1 MNEINKELTVDDL
14 FIDNRNIYTHIIYQY
29 EDPGLHHHSFIE
41 FFYVL
46 DGQCIHFIN
55 DENIKISAGDAYL
68 LTPND
73 THRFFKID
81 ANFLHRDIIFK
92 EEYFKSFC
100 NLYAPDFYEKLTNDS
115 LIKHFK
121 LTNQQIDH
129 LEMLMQ
135 QINQNE
141 NVDLIAANTCS
152 FIINALIDA
161 NLKETEV
168 PYAIGKDFYLT
179 SITSLSK
186 LSASGYNMKNKK
198 GKVIYSSE
206 KSIELLNN
214 YLVIT
219 TDKETS
225 KKIIVDKK
233 GKVLYSN
240 ISDYESYFNGKIIEI
255 EIDNT
260 YALLNE
266 LGEKFLSD
274 YSISKIVKD
283 EDEKYL
289 YAVVKN
295 EKDKVYNYFDLL
307 KAKIVGDSFSSYSA
321 GDEVGTLVIT
331 KKENEKSVKYL
342 LTKDGKQSKLET
354 EETITSSD
362 GFYKDFKD
370 KADTDTYSIFSGS
383 LYSKDQE
390 NIIVNNKVEKSMGV
404 YNVNTKEY
412 KELYKYAQDKSY
424 FYSSV
429 YNVKN
434 SDENG
439 LVLRFI
445 CTTSCDQNESLV
457 YDVKNN
463 KELYRYEGE
472 NHITSYAEYENG
484 YKVIGLS
491 NSTDKYTVLDKDNK
505 NLYSSK
511 KVVLILD
518 SELVLG
524 DKPSYSAILYSSKD
538 NKVINENTVSII
550 DDYKNMLYKYS
561 DETNTY
567 ILDKDGKEIIKVNKN
582 DYLKNID
589 NYYIYIAN
597 NKINIYDID
606 KNKTNSYTMK
616 DSEKM
621 NDASG
626 SMISPYKQTLV
637 INNSTE
643 KYVKVIN
650 FNGKVLKKI
659 DNVELS
665 KFKTNDEAEKA
676 FLIVKKTKNNKDLY
690 GLYVYQ

>member
-1 MNEINKELTVDDL
+1 MNEENNVNSNEENNSLETNNTESPETVNVETKTVTPVEEVKSEATENKQENKDL
-14 FIDNRNIYTHIIYQY
+14 FLGLIDKTK
-29 EDPGLHHHSFIE
+29 L
-41 FFYVL
+41 
-46 DGQCIHFIN
+46 
-55 DENIKISAGDAYL
+55 IKILCAIAVVLLIALIIKIFVFKPGTSKNGVSKLLDTKYDSISCIDYDCNGFMAIDGD
-68 LTPND
+68 
-73 THRFFKID
+73 
-81 ANFLHRDIIFK
+81 
-92 EEYFKSFC
+92 
-100 NLYAPDFYEKLTNDS
+100 KLTKYKVV
-115 LIKHFK
+115 LF
-121 LTNQQIDH
+121 
-129 LEMLMQ
+129 
-135 QINQNE
+135 
-141 NVDLIAANTCS
+141 NVDGEKVADYKEVYN
-152 FIINALIDA
+152 A

-240 ISDYESYFNGKIIEI
+240 ISDYDSYFNGKIIEI

-266 LGEKFLSD
+266 LGEKLLSD

-342 LTKDGKQSKLET
+342 LTKDGKQTKVEE
-354 EETITSSD
+354 EETNTNTGSSNLFD
-362 GFYKDFKD
+362 VFKNYID
-370 KADTDTYSIFSGS
+370 STYAIYTRS

-390 NIIVNNKVEKSMGV
+390 NILVENKTEKSAGI
-404 YNVNTKEY
+404 YNIKTKEY
-412 KELYKYAQDKSY
+412 KELFKFNPERLYYSLNNYYVAQKDPK
-424 FYSSV
+424 
-429 YNVKN
+429 
-434 SDENG
+434 D
-439 LVLRFI
+439 
-445 CTTSCDQNESLV
+445 ESLLRIVCTSSCVQNTSVV
-457 YDVKNN
+457 YDFKNN

-472 NHITSYAEYENG
+472 DYLTSYIEYENG
-484 YKVIGLS
+484 FKVIGLS
-491 NSTDKYTVLDKDNK
+491 TSSRNYAVLDKDNNK
-505 NLYSSK
+505 VYSTENGN
-511 KVVLILD
+511 IYIID
-518 SELVLG
+518 SEIVYG
-524 DKPSYSAILYSSKD
+524 SYPNYSAIIYSSKD
-538 NKVINENTVSII
+538 KKAITENKVNLV
-550 DDYKNMLYKYS
+550 DDYKNKIYTYS
-561 DETNTY
+561 DDNY
-567 ILDKDGKEIIKVNKN
+567 NYVLNASGKEIIKVGKK
-582 DYLKNID
+582 DYFKNIK
-589 NYYIYIAN
+589 NYYVYLVD
-597 NKINIYDID
+597 NKLNIYNID
-606 KNKTNSYTMK
+606 KDKTNTYTLK
-616 DSEKM
+616 DNEKM

-659 DNVELS
+659 NNVELS

>member
-1 MNEINKELTVDDL
+1 MNEENNVNSNEENNSLETSNTESPETVNVETKTVTPVEEVKPEATENKQENKDL
-14 FIDNRNIYTHIIYQY
+14 FLGPIDKTK
-29 EDPGLHHHSFIE
+29 L
-41 FFYVL
+41 
-46 DGQCIHFIN
+46 
-55 DENIKISAGDAYL
+55 IKILCAIAVVLLIALIIKIFVFKPGTSKNGVSKLLDTKYDSISCIDYDCNGFMAIEGD
-68 LTPND
+68 
-73 THRFFKID
+73 
-81 ANFLHRDIIFK
+81 
-92 EEYFKSFC
+92 
-100 NLYAPDFYEKLTNDS
+100 KLTKYKVV
-115 LIKHFK
+115 LF
-121 LTNQQIDH
+121 
-129 LEMLMQ
+129 
-135 QINQNE
+135 
-141 NVDLIAANTCS
+141 NVDGEKVADYKEVYN
-152 FIINALIDA
+152 A

-342 LTKDGKQSKLET
+342 LTKDGKQTKLET
-354 EETITSSD
+354 EETTTSSD

-370 KADTDTYSIFSGS
+370 KVDTDTYSIFSGS

-597 NKINIYDID
+597 SKINIYDID
-606 KNKTNSYTMK
+606 KNKTNSYAMK

>member
-1 MNEINKELTVDDL
+1 MNEENNVNSNEENNSLETSNTESPETVNVETKTVTTVEEVKSEATENKQENKDL
-14 FIDNRNIYTHIIYQY
+14 FLGLIDKTK
-29 EDPGLHHHSFIE
+29 L
-41 FFYVL
+41 
-46 DGQCIHFIN
+46 
-55 DENIKISAGDAYL
+55 IKILCAIAVVLLIALIIKIFVFKPGTSKNGVSKLLDTKYDSISCIDYDCNGFMAIEGD
-68 LTPND
+68 
-73 THRFFKID
+73 
-81 ANFLHRDIIFK
+81 
-92 EEYFKSFC
+92 
-100 NLYAPDFYEKLTNDS
+100 KLTKYKVV
-115 LIKHFK
+115 LF
-121 LTNQQIDH
+121 
-129 LEMLMQ
+129 
-135 QINQNE
+135 
-141 NVDLIAANTCS
+141 NVDGEKVADYKEVYN
-152 FIINALIDA
+152 A

-307 KAKIVGDSFSSYSA
+307 KAKVVGDSFSSYSA

-342 LTKDGKQSKLET
+342 LTKDGKQTKLET
-354 EETITSSD
+354 EETTTSSD

-370 KADTDTYSIFSGS
+370 KVDTDTYSIFSGS

-616 DSEKM
+616 DNEKM

>member
-1 MNEINKELTVDDL
+1 MNEENNVNSNEENNSLETNNTESTETVNVETKTITPVEEVKPEATENKQENKDL
-14 FIDNRNIYTHIIYQY
+14 FLGLIDKTK
-29 EDPGLHHHSFIE
+29 L
-41 FFYVL
+41 
-46 DGQCIHFIN
+46 
-55 DENIKISAGDAYL
+55 IKILCAIAVVLLIALIIKIFVFKPGTSKNGVSKLLDTKYDSISCIDYDCNGFMAIDGD
-68 LTPND
+68 
-73 THRFFKID
+73 
-81 ANFLHRDIIFK
+81 
-92 EEYFKSFC
+92 
-100 NLYAPDFYEKLTNDS
+100 KLTKYKVV
-115 LIKHFK
+115 LF
-121 LTNQQIDH
+121 
-129 LEMLMQ
+129 
-135 QINQNE
+135 
-141 NVDLIAANTCS
+141 NVDGEKVADYKEVYN
-152 FIINALIDA
+152 A

-240 ISDYESYFNGKIIEI
+240 ISDYDSYFNGKIIEI

-260 YALLNE
+260 YTLLNE

-342 LTKDGKQSKLET
+342 LTKDGKQTKVEE
-354 EETITSSD
+354 EETNTNTGSSNLFD
-362 GFYKDFKD
+362 VFKNYID
-370 KADTDTYSIFSGS
+370 STYAIYTRS

-390 NIIVNNKVEKSMGV
+390 NILVENKTEKSAGI
-404 YNVNTKEY
+404 YNIKTKEY
-412 KELYKYAQDKSY
+412 KELFKFNPERLYYSLNNYYVAQKDPKDESILRIVCT
-424 FYSSV
+424 SSCV
-429 YNVKN
+429 QN
-434 SDENG
+434 
-439 LVLRFI
+439 
-445 CTTSCDQNESLV
+445 TSVV
-457 YDVKNN
+457 YDFKNN

-472 NHITSYAEYENG
+472 DYLTSYTEYENG
-484 YKVIGLS
+484 FKVIGLS
-491 NSTDKYTVLDKDNK
+491 TSSRNYAVLDKDNNK
-505 NLYSSK
+505 VYSTENGN
-511 KVVLILD
+511 IYIID
-518 SELVLG
+518 SEIVYG
-524 DKPSYSAILYSSKD
+524 SYPNYSAIIYSSKD
-538 NKVINENTVSII
+538 KKELSENKVNLV
-550 DDYKNMLYKYS
+550 DDYKNKIYTYS
-561 DETNTY
+561 DDNY
-567 ILDKDGKEIIKVNKN
+567 NYVLNASGKEIIKVGKK
-582 DYLKNID
+582 DYFKNIK
-589 NYYIYIAN
+589 NYYVYLVD
-597 NKINIYDID
+597 NKLNIYNID
-606 KNKTNSYTMK
+606 KDKTNTYTLK
-616 DSEKM
+616 DNEKM

-626 SMISPYKQTLV
+626 SMISPYKQNLV

>member
-1 MNEINKELTVDDL
+1 MNEENNVNSNEENNSLETNNTESPEAVNVETKTVTPVEEVKSEATENKQENKDL
-14 FIDNRNIYTHIIYQY
+14 FLGLIDKTK
-29 EDPGLHHHSFIE
+29 L
-41 FFYVL
+41 
-46 DGQCIHFIN
+46 
-55 DENIKISAGDAYL
+55 IKILCAIAVVL
-68 LTPND
+68 LIALIIKIFVFKPGTSKNGVSKLLD
-73 THRFFKID
+73 TKYDSISCID
-81 ANFLHRDIIFK
+81 YD
-92 EEYFKSFC
+92 C
-100 NLYAPDFYEKLTNDS
+100 NGFMAIDGYKLTKYKVV
-115 LIKHFK
+115 LF
-121 LTNQQIDH
+121 
-129 LEMLMQ
+129 
-135 QINQNE
+135 
-141 NVDLIAANTCS
+141 NVDGEKVADYKEVYNANS
-152 FIINALIDA
+152 
-161 NLKETEV
+161 KETEV

-240 ISDYESYFNGKIIEI
+240 ISDYDSYFNGKIIEI

-342 LTKDGKQSKLET
+342 LTKDGKQTKVET
-354 EETITSSD
+354 EETTTSSD

-370 KADTDTYSIFSGS
+370 KVDTDTYSIFSGS

-511 KVVLILD
+511 KVLLILD
-518 SELVLG
+518 SELILG

-538 NKVINENTVSII
+538 NKVINENTISII

-659 DNVELS
+659 NNVELS
-665 KFKTNDEAEKA
+665 KFKTNDESEKA

>member
-1 MNEINKELTVDDL
+1 MNEENNVNSNEENNSLETSNTESPETVNVETKTVTTVEEVKSEATENKQENKDL
-14 FIDNRNIYTHIIYQY
+14 FLGLIDKTK
-29 EDPGLHHHSFIE
+29 L
-41 FFYVL
+41 
-46 DGQCIHFIN
+46 
-55 DENIKISAGDAYL
+55 IKILCAIAVVLLIALIIKIFVFKPGTSKNGVSKLLDTKYDSISCIDYDCNGFMAIDGD
-68 LTPND
+68 
-73 THRFFKID
+73 
-81 ANFLHRDIIFK
+81 
-92 EEYFKSFC
+92 
-100 NLYAPDFYEKLTNDS
+100 KLTKYKVV
-115 LIKHFK
+115 LF
-121 LTNQQIDH
+121 
-129 LEMLMQ
+129 
-135 QINQNE
+135 
-141 NVDLIAANTCS
+141 NVDGEKVADYKEVYN
-152 FIINALIDA
+152 A

-342 LTKDGKQSKLET
+342 LTKDGKQTKLET

-370 KADTDTYSIFSGS
+370 KVDTDTYSIFSGS

>member
-1 MNEINKELTVDDL
+1 MNKENNVNSNEENNSLETSNTESPETVNVETKTVTSVEEVKPEATENKQENKDL
-14 FIDNRNIYTHIIYQY
+14 FLGLIDKTK
-29 EDPGLHHHSFIE
+29 L
-41 FFYVL
+41 
-46 DGQCIHFIN
+46 
-55 DENIKISAGDAYL
+55 IKILCAIAVVLLIALIIKIFVFKPGTSKNGVSKLLDTKYDSISCIDYDCNGFMAIEGD
-68 LTPND
+68 
-73 THRFFKID
+73 
-81 ANFLHRDIIFK
+81 
-92 EEYFKSFC
+92 
-100 NLYAPDFYEKLTNDS
+100 KLTKYKVV
-115 LIKHFK
+115 LF
-121 LTNQQIDH
+121 
-129 LEMLMQ
+129 
-135 QINQNE
+135 
-141 NVDLIAANTCS
+141 NVDGEKVADYKEVYN
-152 FIINALIDA
+152 A

-307 KAKIVGDSFSSYSA
+307 KAKVVGDSFSSYSA

-342 LTKDGKQSKLET
+342 LTKDGKQTKLET
-354 EETITSSD
+354 EETTTSSD

-370 KADTDTYSIFSGS
+370 KVDTDTYSIFSGS

>member
-1 MNEINKELTVDDL
+1 MNEENNVNSNEENNSLETSNTESPETVNVETKTVTTVEEVKSEATENKQENKDL
-14 FIDNRNIYTHIIYQY
+14 FLGLIDKTK
-29 EDPGLHHHSFIE
+29 L
-41 FFYVL
+41 
-46 DGQCIHFIN
+46 
-55 DENIKISAGDAYL
+55 IKILCAIAVVLLIALIIKIFVFKPGTSKNGVSKLLDTKYDSISCIDYDCNGFMAIEGD
-68 LTPND
+68 
-73 THRFFKID
+73 
-81 ANFLHRDIIFK
+81 
-92 EEYFKSFC
+92 
-100 NLYAPDFYEKLTNDS
+100 KLTKYKVV
-115 LIKHFK
+115 LF
-121 LTNQQIDH
+121 
-129 LEMLMQ
+129 
-135 QINQNE
+135 
-141 NVDLIAANTCS
+141 NVDGEKVADYKEVYN
-152 FIINALIDA
+152 A

-307 KAKIVGDSFSSYSA
+307 KAKVVGDSFSSYSA

-342 LTKDGKQSKLET
+342 LTKDGKQTKLET
-354 EETITSSD
+354 EETTTSSD

-370 KADTDTYSIFSGS
+370 KVDTDTYSIFSGS

-626 SMISPYKQTLV
+626 SMISPYKQNLV
-637 INNSTE
+637 INNSTK

-665 KFKTNDEAEKA
+665 KFKTNDEAKKA

>member
-1 MNEINKELTVDDL
+1 MNEENNVNSNEENNSLETSNTESPETVNVETKTVTTVEEVKSEATENKQENKDL
-14 FIDNRNIYTHIIYQY
+14 FLGLIDKTK
-29 EDPGLHHHSFIE
+29 L
-41 FFYVL
+41 
-46 DGQCIHFIN
+46 
-55 DENIKISAGDAYL
+55 IKILCAIAVVLLIALIIKIFVFKPGTSKNGVSKLLDTKYDSISCIDYDCNGFMAIEGD
-68 LTPND
+68 
-73 THRFFKID
+73 
-81 ANFLHRDIIFK
+81 
-92 EEYFKSFC
+92 
-100 NLYAPDFYEKLTNDS
+100 KLTKYKVV
-115 LIKHFK
+115 LF
-121 LTNQQIDH
+121 
-129 LEMLMQ
+129 
-135 QINQNE
+135 
-141 NVDLIAANTCS
+141 NVDGEKVADYKEVYN
-152 FIINALIDA
+152 A

-307 KAKIVGDSFSSYSA
+307 KAKVVGDSFSSYSA

-342 LTKDGKQSKLET
+342 LTKDGKQTKLET
-354 EETITSSD
+354 EETTTSSD
-362 GFYKDFKD
+362 DFYKDFKD
-370 KADTDTYSIFSGS
+370 KVDTDTYSIFSGS

>member
-1 MNEINKELTVDDL
+1 MNEENNVNSNEENNSLETNNTESPETVNVETKIVTPVEEVKPEATENKQENKDL
-14 FIDNRNIYTHIIYQY
+14 FLGLIDKTK
-29 EDPGLHHHSFIE
+29 L
-41 FFYVL
+41 
-46 DGQCIHFIN
+46 
-55 DENIKISAGDAYL
+55 IKILCAIAVVLLIALIIKIFVFKPGTSKNGVSKLLDTKYDSISCIDYDCNGFMAIDGD
-68 LTPND
+68 
-73 THRFFKID
+73 
-81 ANFLHRDIIFK
+81 
-92 EEYFKSFC
+92 
-100 NLYAPDFYEKLTNDS
+100 KLTKYKVV
-115 LIKHFK
+115 LF
-121 LTNQQIDH
+121 
-129 LEMLMQ
+129 
-135 QINQNE
+135 
-141 NVDLIAANTCS
+141 NVDGEKVADYKEVY
-152 FIINALIDA
+152 DA

-240 ISDYESYFNGKIIEI
+240 ISDYDSYFNGKIIEI

-342 LTKDGKQSKLET
+342 LTKDGKQTKVE
-354 EETITSSD
+354 EETNTNTGSSNLFD
-362 GFYKDFKD
+362 VFKNYID
-370 KADTDTYSIFSGS
+370 STYAIYTRS

-390 NIIVNNKVEKSMGV
+390 NILVENKNEKSAGI
-404 YNVNTKEY
+404 YNIKTKEY
-412 KELYKYAQDKSY
+412 KELFKFNPERLYYSLNNYYVAQKDPKDESILRIVCTN
-424 FYSSV
+424 SCVQNTSV
-429 YNVKN
+429 
-434 SDENG
+434 
-439 LVLRFI
+439 
-445 CTTSCDQNESLV
+445 V
-457 YDVKNN
+457 YDFKNN

-472 NHITSYAEYENG
+472 DYLTSYTEYENG
-484 YKVIGLS
+484 FKVIGLS
-491 NSTDKYTVLDKDNK
+491 TSSRNYAVLDKDNNK
-505 NLYSSK
+505 VYSTENGN
-511 KVVLILD
+511 IYIID
-518 SELVLG
+518 SEIVYG
-524 DKPSYSAILYSSKD
+524 SYPNYSAIIYSSKD
-538 NKVINENTVSII
+538 KKAITENKVNLV
-550 DDYKNMLYKYS
+550 DDYKNKIYTYS
-561 DETNTY
+561 DDNY
-567 ILDKDGKEIIKVNKN
+567 NYVLNASGKEIIKVGKK
-582 DYLKNID
+582 DYFKNIK
-589 NYYIYIAN
+589 NYYVYLVD
-597 NKINIYDID
+597 NKLNIYNID
-606 KNKTNSYTMK
+606 KDKTNTYTLK
-616 DSEKM
+616 DNEKM

-626 SMISPYKQTLV
+626 SMISPYKQNLV

-659 DNVELS
+659 NNVELS

>member
-1 MNEINKELTVDDL
+1 MNEENNVNSNEENNSLETNNTESPETVNVETKTVTPVEEVKSEATENKQENKDL
-14 FIDNRNIYTHIIYQY
+14 FLGLIDKTK
-29 EDPGLHHHSFIE
+29 L
-41 FFYVL
+41 
-46 DGQCIHFIN
+46 
-55 DENIKISAGDAYL
+55 IKILCAIAVVLLIALIIKIFVFKPGTSKNGVSKLLDTKYDSISCIDYDCNGFMAIDGD
-68 LTPND
+68 
-73 THRFFKID
+73 
-81 ANFLHRDIIFK
+81 
-92 EEYFKSFC
+92 
-100 NLYAPDFYEKLTNDS
+100 KLTKYKVV
-115 LIKHFK
+115 LF
-121 LTNQQIDH
+121 
-129 LEMLMQ
+129 
-135 QINQNE
+135 
-141 NVDLIAANTCS
+141 NVDGEKVADYKEVY
-152 FIINALIDA
+152 DA

-233 GKVLYSN
+233 GKILYSN
-240 ISDYESYFNGKIIEI
+240 ISDYDSYFNGKIIEI

-342 LTKDGKQSKLET
+342 LTKDGKQTKVEE
-354 EETITSSD
+354 EETNTNTGSSNLFD
-362 GFYKDFKD
+362 VFKNYID
-370 KADTDTYSIFSGS
+370 STYAIYTRS

-390 NIIVNNKVEKSMGV
+390 NILVENKTEKSAGI
-404 YNVNTKEY
+404 YNIKTKEY
-412 KELYKYAQDKSY
+412 KELFKFNPERLYYSLNNYYVAQKDPKDESILRIVCT
-424 FYSSV
+424 SSCV
-429 YNVKN
+429 QN
-434 SDENG
+434 
-439 LVLRFI
+439 
-445 CTTSCDQNESLV
+445 TSVV
-457 YDVKNN
+457 YDFKNN

-472 NHITSYAEYENG
+472 DYLTSYTEYENG
-484 YKVIGLS
+484 FKVIGLS
-491 NSTDKYTVLDKDNK
+491 TSSRNYAVLDKDNNK
-505 NLYSSK
+505 VYSTENGN
-511 KVVLILD
+511 IYIID
-518 SELVLG
+518 SEIVYG
-524 DKPSYSAILYSSKD
+524 SYPNYSAIIYSSKD
-538 NKVINENTVSII
+538 KKAITENKVNLV
-550 DDYKNMLYKYS
+550 DDYKNKIYTYS
-561 DETNTY
+561 DDNY
-567 ILDKDGKEIIKVNKN
+567 NYVLNASGKEIIKVGKK
-582 DYLKNID
+582 DYFKNIK
-589 NYYIYIAN
+589 NYYVYLVD
-597 NKINIYDID
+597 NKLNIYNID
-606 KNKTNSYTMK
+606 KDKTNTYTLK
-616 DSEKM
+616 DNEKM

-659 DNVELS
+659 NNVELS

>member
-1 MNEINKELTVDDL
+1 MNEENNVNSNEENNSLETSNTESPETVNVETKTVTTVEEVKSEATENKQENKDL
-14 FIDNRNIYTHIIYQY
+14 FLGLIDKTK
-29 EDPGLHHHSFIE
+29 L
-41 FFYVL
+41 
-46 DGQCIHFIN
+46 
-55 DENIKISAGDAYL
+55 IKILCAIAVVLLIALIIKIFVFKPGTSKNGVSKLLDTKYDSISCIDYDCNGFMAIDGD
-68 LTPND
+68 
-73 THRFFKID
+73 
-81 ANFLHRDIIFK
+81 
-92 EEYFKSFC
+92 
-100 NLYAPDFYEKLTNDS
+100 KLTKYKVV
-115 LIKHFK
+115 LF
-121 LTNQQIDH
+121 
-129 LEMLMQ
+129 
-135 QINQNE
+135 
-141 NVDLIAANTCS
+141 NVDGEKVADYKEVYNANS
-152 FIINALIDA
+152 
-161 NLKETEV
+161 KETEV

-342 LTKDGKQSKLET
+342 LTKDGKQTKLET
-354 EETITSSD
+354 EETTTSSD
-362 GFYKDFKD
+362 DFYKDFKD
-370 KADTDTYSIFSGS
+370 KVDTDTYSIFSGS

>member
-1 MNEINKELTVDDL
+1 MNEENNVNSNEENNSLETNNTESPETVNVETKIVTPVEEVKPEATKNKQENKDL
-14 FIDNRNIYTHIIYQY
+14 FLGLIDKTK
-29 EDPGLHHHSFIE
+29 L
-41 FFYVL
+41 
-46 DGQCIHFIN
+46 
-55 DENIKISAGDAYL
+55 IKILCAIAVVLLIALIIKIFVFKPGTSKNGVSKLLDTKYDSISCIDYDCNGFMAIEGD
-68 LTPND
+68 
-73 THRFFKID
+73 
-81 ANFLHRDIIFK
+81 
-92 EEYFKSFC
+92 
-100 NLYAPDFYEKLTNDS
+100 KLTKYKVV
-115 LIKHFK
+115 LF
-121 LTNQQIDH
+121 
-129 LEMLMQ
+129 
-135 QINQNE
+135 
-141 NVDLIAANTCS
+141 NVDGEKVADYKEVYN
-152 FIINALIDA
+152 A

-307 KAKIVGDSFSSYSA
+307 KAKVVGDSFSSYSA

-342 LTKDGKQSKLET
+342 LTKDGKQTKLET
-354 EETITSSD
+354 EETTTSSD

-370 KADTDTYSIFSGS
+370 KVDTDTYSIFSGS

-472 NHITSYAEYENG
+472 NNITSYAEYENG

-626 SMISPYKQTLV
+626 SMISPYKQNLV

>member
-1 MNEINKELTVDDL
+1 MNEENNVNSNEENNSLETNNTESPEAVNVETKTITPVEEVKSEATENKQENKDL
-14 FIDNRNIYTHIIYQY
+14 FLGLIDKTK
-29 EDPGLHHHSFIE
+29 L
-41 FFYVL
+41 
-46 DGQCIHFIN
+46 
-55 DENIKISAGDAYL
+55 IKILCAIAVVLLIALIIKIFVFKPGTSKNGVSKLLDTKYDSISCIDYDCNGFMAIDGD
-68 LTPND
+68 
-73 THRFFKID
+73 
-81 ANFLHRDIIFK
+81 
-92 EEYFKSFC
+92 
-100 NLYAPDFYEKLTNDS
+100 KLTKYKVV
-115 LIKHFK
+115 LF
-121 LTNQQIDH
+121 
-129 LEMLMQ
+129 
-135 QINQNE
+135 
-141 NVDLIAANTCS
+141 NVDGEKVADYKEVYNANS
-152 FIINALIDA
+152 
-161 NLKETEV
+161 KETEV

-240 ISDYESYFNGKIIEI
+240 ISDYDSYFNGKIIEI

-342 LTKDGKQSKLET
+342 LTKDGKQTKVET
-354 EETITSSD
+354 EETTTSSD

-370 KADTDTYSIFSGS
+370 KVDTDTYSIFSGS

-511 KVVLILD
+511 KVLLILD
-518 SELVLG
+518 SELILG

-538 NKVINENTVSII
+538 NKVINENTISII

>member
-1 MNEINKELTVDDL
+1 MNEENNVNSNEENNSLETSNTESLETVNVETKTVTTVEEVKSEATENKQENKDL
-14 FIDNRNIYTHIIYQY
+14 FLGLIDKTK
-29 EDPGLHHHSFIE
+29 L
-41 FFYVL
+41 
-46 DGQCIHFIN
+46 
-55 DENIKISAGDAYL
+55 IKILCAIAVVLLIALIIKIFVFKPGTSKNGVSKLLDTKYDSISCIDYDCNGFMAIEGD
-68 LTPND
+68 
-73 THRFFKID
+73 
-81 ANFLHRDIIFK
+81 
-92 EEYFKSFC
+92 
-100 NLYAPDFYEKLTNDS
+100 KLTKYKVV
-115 LIKHFK
+115 LF
-121 LTNQQIDH
+121 
-129 LEMLMQ
+129 
-135 QINQNE
+135 
-141 NVDLIAANTCS
+141 NVDGEKVADYKEVYN
-152 FIINALIDA
+152 A

-342 LTKDGKQSKLET
+342 LTKDGKQTKLET
-354 EETITSSD
+354 EETTTSSD
-362 GFYKDFKD
+362 DFYKDFKD
-370 KADTDTYSIFSGS
+370 KVDTDTYSIFSGS

-621 NDASG
+621 NDTSG

>member
-1 MNEINKELTVDDL
+1 MNEENNVNSNEENNSLETNNTESPETVNVETKIVTPVEEVKPEATKNKQENKDL
-14 FIDNRNIYTHIIYQY
+14 FLGLIDKTK
-29 EDPGLHHHSFIE
+29 L
-41 FFYVL
+41 
-46 DGQCIHFIN
+46 
-55 DENIKISAGDAYL
+55 IKILCAIAVVLLIALIIKIFVFKPGTSKNGVSKLLDTKYDSISCIDYDCNGFMAIEGD
-68 LTPND
+68 
-73 THRFFKID
+73 
-81 ANFLHRDIIFK
+81 
-92 EEYFKSFC
+92 
-100 NLYAPDFYEKLTNDS
+100 KLTKYKVV
-115 LIKHFK
+115 LF
-121 LTNQQIDH
+121 
-129 LEMLMQ
+129 
-135 QINQNE
+135 
-141 NVDLIAANTCS
+141 NVDGEKVADYKEVYN
-152 FIINALIDA
+152 A

-342 LTKDGKQSKLET
+342 LTKDGKQTKLET
-354 EETITSSD
+354 EETTTSSD

-370 KADTDTYSIFSGS
+370 KVDTDTYSIFSGS

-412 KELYKYAQDKSY
+412 KELYKYTQDKSY

-626 SMISPYKQTLV
+626 
-637 INNSTE
+637 
-643 KYVKVIN
+643 
-650 FNGKVLKKI
+650 
-659 DNVELS
+659 
-665 KFKTNDEAEKA
+665 
-676 FLIVKKTKNNKDLY
+676 
-690 GLYVYQ
+690 

>member
-1 MNEINKELTVDDL
+1 MNEENNVNSNEENNSLETNNTESPETVNVETKTVTPVEEVKSEATENKQENKDL
-14 FIDNRNIYTHIIYQY
+14 FLGLIDKTK
-29 EDPGLHHHSFIE
+29 L
-41 FFYVL
+41 
-46 DGQCIHFIN
+46 
-55 DENIKISAGDAYL
+55 IKILCAIAVVLLIALIIKIFVFKPGTSKNGVSKLLDTKYDSISCIDYDCNGFMAIDGD
-68 LTPND
+68 
-73 THRFFKID
+73 
-81 ANFLHRDIIFK
+81 
-92 EEYFKSFC
+92 
-100 NLYAPDFYEKLTNDS
+100 KLTKYKVV
-115 LIKHFK
+115 LF
-121 LTNQQIDH
+121 
-129 LEMLMQ
+129 
-135 QINQNE
+135 
-141 NVDLIAANTCS
+141 NVDGEKVADYKEVYNANS
-152 FIINALIDA
+152 
-161 NLKETEV
+161 KETEV

-240 ISDYESYFNGKIIEI
+240 ISDYDSYFNGKIIEI

-342 LTKDGKQSKLET
+342 LTKDGKQTKVEE
-354 EETITSSD
+354 EETNTNTGSSNLFD
-362 GFYKDFKD
+362 VFKNYID
-370 KADTDTYSIFSGS
+370 STYAIYTRS

-390 NIIVNNKVEKSMGV
+390 NILVENKTEKSAGI
-404 YNVNTKEY
+404 YNIKTKEY
-412 KELYKYAQDKSY
+412 KELFKFNPERLYYSLNNYYVAQKDPKDESILRIVCT
-424 FYSSV
+424 SSCV
-429 YNVKN
+429 QN
-434 SDENG
+434 
-439 LVLRFI
+439 
-445 CTTSCDQNESLV
+445 TSVV
-457 YDVKNN
+457 YDFKNN

-472 NHITSYAEYENG
+472 DYLTSYTEYENG
-484 YKVIGLS
+484 FKVIGLS
-491 NSTDKYTVLDKDNK
+491 TSSRNYAVLDKDNNK
-505 NLYSSK
+505 VYSTENGN
-511 KVVLILD
+511 IYIID
-518 SELVLG
+518 SEIVYG
-524 DKPSYSAILYSSKD
+524 SYPNYSAIIYSSKD
-538 NKVINENTVSII
+538 KKAITENKVNLV
-550 DDYKNMLYKYS
+550 DDYKNKIYTYS
-561 DETNTY
+561 DDNY
-567 ILDKDGKEIIKVNKN
+567 NYVLNASGKEIIKVGKK
-582 DYLKNID
+582 DYFKNIK
-589 NYYIYIAN
+589 NYYVYLVD
-597 NKINIYDID
+597 NKLNIYNID
-606 KNKTNSYTMK
+606 KDKTNTYTLK
-616 DSEKM
+616 DNEKM

-626 SMISPYKQTLV
+626 SMISPYKQNLV

-659 DNVELS
+659 NNVELS

>member
-1 MNEINKELTVDDL
+1 MNKENNVNSNEENNSLETSNTESPETVNVETKTVTSVEEVKPEATENKQENKDL
-14 FIDNRNIYTHIIYQY
+14 FLGLIDKTK
-29 EDPGLHHHSFIE
+29 L
-41 FFYVL
+41 
-46 DGQCIHFIN
+46 
-55 DENIKISAGDAYL
+55 IKILCAIAVVLLIALIIKIFVFKPGTSKNGVSKLLDTKYDSISCIDYDCNGFMAIEGD
-68 LTPND
+68 
-73 THRFFKID
+73 
-81 ANFLHRDIIFK
+81 
-92 EEYFKSFC
+92 
-100 NLYAPDFYEKLTNDS
+100 KLTKYKVV
-115 LIKHFK
+115 LF
-121 LTNQQIDH
+121 
-129 LEMLMQ
+129 
-135 QINQNE
+135 
-141 NVDLIAANTCS
+141 NVDGEKVADYKEVYN
-152 FIINALIDA
+152 A

-342 LTKDGKQSKLET
+342 LTKDGKQTKLET
-354 EETITSSD
+354 EETTTSSD
-362 GFYKDFKD
+362 DFYKDFKD
-370 KADTDTYSIFSGS
+370 KVDTDTYSIFSGS

>member
-1 MNEINKELTVDDL
+1 MNEENNVNSNEENNSLETSNTESPETVNVETKTVTPVEEVKPEATENKQENKDL
-14 FIDNRNIYTHIIYQY
+14 FLGLIDKTK
-29 EDPGLHHHSFIE
+29 L
-41 FFYVL
+41 
-46 DGQCIHFIN
+46 
-55 DENIKISAGDAYL
+55 IKILCAIAVVLLIALIIKIFVFKPGTSRNGVSKLLDTKYDSISCIDYDCNGFMAIEGD
-68 LTPND
+68 
-73 THRFFKID
+73 
-81 ANFLHRDIIFK
+81 
-92 EEYFKSFC
+92 
-100 NLYAPDFYEKLTNDS
+100 KLTKYKVV
-115 LIKHFK
+115 LF
-121 LTNQQIDH
+121 
-129 LEMLMQ
+129 
-135 QINQNE
+135 
-141 NVDLIAANTCS
+141 NVDGEKVADYKEVYN
-152 FIINALIDA
+152 A

-342 LTKDGKQSKLET
+342 LTKDGKQTKLET
-354 EETITSSD
+354 EETTTSSD

-370 KADTDTYSIFSGS
+370 KVDTDTYSIFSGS

>member
-1 MNEINKELTVDDL
+1 MNEDNNVNSNEENNSLETSNTESPETVNVETKTVTPVEEVKPEATENKQENKDL
-14 FIDNRNIYTHIIYQY
+14 FLGLIDKTK
-29 EDPGLHHHSFIE
+29 L
-41 FFYVL
+41 
-46 DGQCIHFIN
+46 
-55 DENIKISAGDAYL
+55 IKILCAIAVVLLIALIIKIFVFKPGTSKNGVSKLLDTKYDSISCIDYDCNGFMAIEGD
-68 LTPND
+68 
-73 THRFFKID
+73 
-81 ANFLHRDIIFK
+81 
-92 EEYFKSFC
+92 
-100 NLYAPDFYEKLTNDS
+100 KLTKYKVV
-115 LIKHFK
+115 LF
-121 LTNQQIDH
+121 
-129 LEMLMQ
+129 
-135 QINQNE
+135 
-141 NVDLIAANTCS
+141 NVDGEKVADYKEVYN
-152 FIINALIDA
+152 A

-342 LTKDGKQSKLET
+342 LTKDGKQTKLET
-354 EETITSSD
+354 EETTTSSD
-362 GFYKDFKD
+362 DFYKDFKD
-370 KADTDTYSIFSGS
+370 KVDTDTYSIFSGS

-412 KELYKYAQDKSY
+412 KELYKYTQDKSY

-659 DNVELS
+659 DNIELS

>member
-1 MNEINKELTVDDL
+1 MNKENNVNSNEENNSLETSNTESPETVNVETKTVTSVEEVKPEATENKQENKDL
-14 FIDNRNIYTHIIYQY
+14 FLGLIDKTK
-29 EDPGLHHHSFIE
+29 L
-41 FFYVL
+41 
-46 DGQCIHFIN
+46 
-55 DENIKISAGDAYL
+55 IKILCAIAVVLLIALIIKIFVFKPGTSKNGVSKLLDTKYDSISCIDYDCNGFMAIEGD
-68 LTPND
+68 
-73 THRFFKID
+73 
-81 ANFLHRDIIFK
+81 
-92 EEYFKSFC
+92 
-100 NLYAPDFYEKLTNDS
+100 KLTKYKVV
-115 LIKHFK
+115 LF
-121 LTNQQIDH
+121 
-129 LEMLMQ
+129 
-135 QINQNE
+135 
-141 NVDLIAANTCS
+141 NVDGEKVADYKEVYN
-152 FIINALIDA
+152 A

-342 LTKDGKQSKLET
+342 LTKDGKQTKLET

>member
-1 MNEINKELTVDDL
+1 MNEENNVNSNEENNSLETSNTESPETVNVETKTVTTVEEVKSEATENKQENKDL
-14 FIDNRNIYTHIIYQY
+14 FLGLIDKTK
-29 EDPGLHHHSFIE
+29 L
-41 FFYVL
+41 
-46 DGQCIHFIN
+46 
-55 DENIKISAGDAYL
+55 IKILCAIAVVLLIALIIKIFVFKPGTSKNGVSKLLDTKYDSISCIDYDCNGFMAIEGD
-68 LTPND
+68 
-73 THRFFKID
+73 
-81 ANFLHRDIIFK
+81 
-92 EEYFKSFC
+92 
-100 NLYAPDFYEKLTNDS
+100 KLTKYKVV
-115 LIKHFK
+115 LF
-121 LTNQQIDH
+121 
-129 LEMLMQ
+129 
-135 QINQNE
+135 
-141 NVDLIAANTCS
+141 NVDGEKVADYKEVYN
-152 FIINALIDA
+152 A

-342 LTKDGKQSKLET
+342 LTKDGKQTKLET
-354 EETITSSD
+354 EETTTSSD
-362 GFYKDFKD
+362 DFYKDFKD
-370 KADTDTYSIFSGS
+370 KVDTDTYSIFSGS

-606 KNKTNSYTMK
+606 KNKTNSYAMK

>member
-1 MNEINKELTVDDL
+1 MNEENNVNSNEENNSLETSNTESPETVNVETKTVTPVEEVKSEATENKQENKDL
-14 FIDNRNIYTHIIYQY
+14 FLGLIDKTK
-29 EDPGLHHHSFIE
+29 L
-41 FFYVL
+41 
-46 DGQCIHFIN
+46 
-55 DENIKISAGDAYL
+55 IKILCAIAVVLLIALIIKIFVFKPGTSKNGVSKLLDTKYDSISCIDYDCNGFMAIDGD
-68 LTPND
+68 
-73 THRFFKID
+73 
-81 ANFLHRDIIFK
+81 
-92 EEYFKSFC
+92 
-100 NLYAPDFYEKLTNDS
+100 KLTKYKVV
-115 LIKHFK
+115 LF
-121 LTNQQIDH
+121 
-129 LEMLMQ
+129 
-135 QINQNE
+135 
-141 NVDLIAANTCS
+141 NVDGEKVADYKEVYN
-152 FIINALIDA
+152 A

-240 ISDYESYFNGKIIEI
+240 ISDYDSYFNGKIIEI

-342 LTKDGKQSKLET
+342 LTKDGKQTKVEE
-354 EETITSSD
+354 EETNTNTGSSNLFD
-362 GFYKDFKD
+362 VFKNYID
-370 KADTDTYSIFSGS
+370 STYAIYTRS

-390 NIIVNNKVEKSMGV
+390 NILVENKTEKSAGI
-404 YNVNTKEY
+404 YNIKTKEY
-412 KELYKYAQDKSY
+412 KELFKFNPERLYYSLNNYYVAQKDPK
-424 FYSSV
+424 
-429 YNVKN
+429 
-434 SDENG
+434 D
-439 LVLRFI
+439 
-445 CTTSCDQNESLV
+445 ESLLRIVCTSSCVQNTSVV
-457 YDVKNN
+457 YDFKNN

-472 NHITSYAEYENG
+472 DYLTSYTEYENG
-484 YKVIGLS
+484 FKVIGLS
-491 NSTDKYTVLDKDNK
+491 TSSRNYAVLDKDNNK
-505 NLYSSK
+505 VYSTENGN
-511 KVVLILD
+511 IYIID
-518 SELVLG
+518 SEIVYG
-524 DKPSYSAILYSSKD
+524 SYSNYSAIIYSSKD
-538 NKVINENTVSII
+538 KKAITENKVNLV
-550 DDYKNMLYKYS
+550 DDYKNKIYTYS
-561 DETNTY
+561 DDNY
-567 ILDKDGKEIIKVNKN
+567 NYVLNASGKEIIKVGKK
-582 DYLKNID
+582 DYFKNIK
-589 NYYIYIAN
+589 NYYVYLVD
-597 NKINIYDID
+597 NKLNIYNID
-606 KNKTNSYTMK
+606 KDKTNTYTLK
-616 DSEKM
+616 DNEKM

-626 SMISPYKQTLV
+626 SMISPYKQNLV

-659 DNVELS
+659 NNVELS

>member
-1 MNEINKELTVDDL
+1 MNEENNVNSNEENNSLETNNTESSETVNVETKTVTPVEEVKPEATENRQENKDL
-14 FIDNRNIYTHIIYQY
+14 FLGLIDKTK
-29 EDPGLHHHSFIE
+29 L
-41 FFYVL
+41 
-46 DGQCIHFIN
+46 
-55 DENIKISAGDAYL
+55 IKILCAIAVVLLIALIIKIFVFKPGTSKNGVSKLLDTKYDSISCIDYDCNGFMAIEGD
-68 LTPND
+68 
-73 THRFFKID
+73 
-81 ANFLHRDIIFK
+81 
-92 EEYFKSFC
+92 
-100 NLYAPDFYEKLTNDS
+100 KLTKYKVV
-115 LIKHFK
+115 LF
-121 LTNQQIDH
+121 
-129 LEMLMQ
+129 
-135 QINQNE
+135 
-141 NVDLIAANTCS
+141 NVDGEKVADYKEVYN
-152 FIINALIDA
+152 A

-240 ISDYESYFNGKIIEI
+240 ISDYDSYFNGKIIEI

-342 LTKDGKQSKLET
+342 LTKDGKQTKLET
-354 EETITSSD
+354 EETTTSSD

-370 KADTDTYSIFSGS
+370 KVDTDTYSIFSGS

>member
-1 MNEINKELTVDDL
+1 MNEENNVNSNEENNSLETSNTESPETVNVETKTVTPVEEVKPEATENKQENKDL
-14 FIDNRNIYTHIIYQY
+14 FLGLIDKTK
-29 EDPGLHHHSFIE
+29 L
-41 FFYVL
+41 
-46 DGQCIHFIN
+46 
-55 DENIKISAGDAYL
+55 IKILCAIAVVLLIALIIKIFVFKPGTSKNGVSKLLDTKYDSISCIDYDCNGFMAIEGD
-68 LTPND
+68 
-73 THRFFKID
+73 
-81 ANFLHRDIIFK
+81 
-92 EEYFKSFC
+92 
-100 NLYAPDFYEKLTNDS
+100 KLTKYKVV
-115 LIKHFK
+115 LF
-121 LTNQQIDH
+121 
-129 LEMLMQ
+129 
-135 QINQNE
+135 
-141 NVDLIAANTCS
+141 NVDGEKVADYKEVYN
-152 FIINALIDA
+152 A

-240 ISDYESYFNGKIIEI
+240 ISDYDSYFNGKIIEI

-342 LTKDGKQSKLET
+342 LTKDGKQTKVE
-354 EETITSSD
+354 EETNTNTGSSNLFD
-362 GFYKDFKD
+362 VFKNYID
-370 KADTDTYSIFSGS
+370 STYAIYTRS

-390 NIIVNNKVEKSMGV
+390 NILVENKTEKSAGI
-404 YNVNTKEY
+404 YNIKTKEY
-412 KELYKYAQDKSY
+412 KELFKFNPERLYYSLNNYYVAQKDPKDESILRIVCT
-424 FYSSV
+424 SSCV
-429 YNVKN
+429 QN
-434 SDENG
+434 
-439 LVLRFI
+439 
-445 CTTSCDQNESLV
+445 TSVV
-457 YDVKNN
+457 YDFKNN

-472 NHITSYAEYENG
+472 DYLTSYTEYENG
-484 YKVIGLS
+484 FKVIGLS
-491 NSTDKYTVLDKDNK
+491 TSSRNYAVLDKDNNK
-505 NLYSSK
+505 VYSTENGN
-511 KVVLILD
+511 IYIID
-518 SELVLG
+518 SEIVYG
-524 DKPSYSAILYSSKD
+524 SYPNYSAIIYSSKD
-538 NKVINENTVSII
+538 KKAITENKVNLV
-550 DDYKNMLYKYS
+550 DDYKNKIYTYS
-561 DETNTY
+561 DDNY
-567 ILDKDGKEIIKVNKN
+567 NYVLNASGKEIIKVGKK
-582 DYLKNID
+582 DYFKNIK
-589 NYYIYIAN
+589 NYYVYLVD
-597 NKINIYDID
+597 NKLNIYNID
-606 KNKTNSYTMK
+606 KDKTNTYTLK
-616 DSEKM
+616 DNEKM

-626 SMISPYKQTLV
+626 SMISPYKQNLV

-659 DNVELS
+659 NNVELS

>member
-1 MNEINKELTVDDL
+1 MNEENNVNSNEENNSLETSNTESPETVNVETKTVTPVEEVKLEATENKQENKDL
-14 FIDNRNIYTHIIYQY
+14 FLGLIDKTK
-29 EDPGLHHHSFIE
+29 L
-41 FFYVL
+41 
-46 DGQCIHFIN
+46 
-55 DENIKISAGDAYL
+55 IKILCAIAVVLLIALIIKIFVFKPGTSKNGVSKLLDTKYDSISCIDYDCNGFMAIEGD
-68 LTPND
+68 
-73 THRFFKID
+73 
-81 ANFLHRDIIFK
+81 
-92 EEYFKSFC
+92 
-100 NLYAPDFYEKLTNDS
+100 KLTKYKVV
-115 LIKHFK
+115 LF
-121 LTNQQIDH
+121 
-129 LEMLMQ
+129 
-135 QINQNE
+135 
-141 NVDLIAANTCS
+141 NVDGEKVADYKEVYN
-152 FIINALIDA
+152 A

-307 KAKIVGDSFSSYSA
+307 KAKVVGDSFSSYSA

-342 LTKDGKQSKLET
+342 LTKDGKQTKLET
-354 EETITSSD
+354 EETTTSSD

-370 KADTDTYSIFSGS
+370 KVDTDTYSIFSGS

-597 NKINIYDID
+597 NKINIYNID
-606 KNKTNSYTMK
+606 KNKTNSYAMK

>member
-1 MNEINKELTVDDL
+1 MNEENNVNSNEENNSLETSNTESPETVNVETKTVTPVEEVKPEATENKQENKDL
-14 FIDNRNIYTHIIYQY
+14 FLGLIDKTK
-29 EDPGLHHHSFIE
+29 L
-41 FFYVL
+41 
-46 DGQCIHFIN
+46 
-55 DENIKISAGDAYL
+55 IKILCAIAVVLLIALIIKIFVFKPGTSKNGVSKLLDTKYDSISCIDYDCNGFMAIEGD
-68 LTPND
+68 
-73 THRFFKID
+73 
-81 ANFLHRDIIFK
+81 
-92 EEYFKSFC
+92 
-100 NLYAPDFYEKLTNDS
+100 KLTKYKVV
-115 LIKHFK
+115 LF
-121 LTNQQIDH
+121 
-129 LEMLMQ
+129 
-135 QINQNE
+135 
-141 NVDLIAANTCS
+141 NVDGEKVADYKEVYN
-152 FIINALIDA
+152 A

-240 ISDYESYFNGKIIEI
+240 ISDYDSYFNGKIIEI

-342 LTKDGKQSKLET
+342 LTKDGKQTKLET

-370 KADTDTYSIFSGS
+370 KVDTDTYSIFSGS

-472 NHITSYAEYENG
+472 NHITSYSEYENG

>member
-1 MNEINKELTVDDL
+1 MNEENNVNSNEENNSLETNNTESPEAVNVETKTVTPVEEVKSEATENKQENKDL
-14 FIDNRNIYTHIIYQY
+14 FLGLIDKTK
-29 EDPGLHHHSFIE
+29 L
-41 FFYVL
+41 
-46 DGQCIHFIN
+46 
-55 DENIKISAGDAYL
+55 IKILCAIAVVLLIALIIKIFVFKPGTSKNGVSKLLDTKYDSISCIDYDCNGFMAIDGD
-68 LTPND
+68 
-73 THRFFKID
+73 
-81 ANFLHRDIIFK
+81 
-92 EEYFKSFC
+92 
-100 NLYAPDFYEKLTNDS
+100 KLTKYKVV
-115 LIKHFK
+115 LF
-121 LTNQQIDH
+121 
-129 LEMLMQ
+129 
-135 QINQNE
+135 
-141 NVDLIAANTCS
+141 NVDGEKVADYKEVYNANS
-152 FIINALIDA
+152 
-161 NLKETEV
+161 KETEV

-240 ISDYESYFNGKIIEI
+240 ISDYDSYFNGKIIEI

-342 LTKDGKQSKLET
+342 LTKDGKQTKVET
-354 EETITSSD
+354 EETTTSSD

-370 KADTDTYSIFSGS
+370 KVDTDTYSIFSGS

-511 KVVLILD
+511 KVLLILD
-518 SELVLG
+518 SELILG

-538 NKVINENTVSII
+538 NKVINENTISII

-659 DNVELS
+659 NNVELS
-665 KFKTNDEAEKA
+665 KFKTNDESEKA

>member
-1 MNEINKELTVDDL
+1 MNEENNVNSNEENNSLETNNTESPETVNVETKIVTPVEEVKPEATKNKQENKDL
-14 FIDNRNIYTHIIYQY
+14 FLGLIDKTK
-29 EDPGLHHHSFIE
+29 L
-41 FFYVL
+41 
-46 DGQCIHFIN
+46 
-55 DENIKISAGDAYL
+55 IKILCAIAVVLLIALIIKIFVFKPGTSKNGVSKLLDTKYDSISCIDYDCNGFMAIEGD
-68 LTPND
+68 
-73 THRFFKID
+73 
-81 ANFLHRDIIFK
+81 
-92 EEYFKSFC
+92 
-100 NLYAPDFYEKLTNDS
+100 KLTKYKVV
-115 LIKHFK
+115 LF
-121 LTNQQIDH
+121 
-129 LEMLMQ
+129 
-135 QINQNE
+135 
-141 NVDLIAANTCS
+141 NVDGEKVADYKEVYN
-152 FIINALIDA
+152 A

-342 LTKDGKQSKLET
+342 LTKDGKQTKLET
-354 EETITSSD
+354 EETTTSSD

-370 KADTDTYSIFSGS
+370 KVDTDTYSIFSGS

-412 KELYKYAQDKSY
+412 KELYKYTQDKSY

>member
-1 MNEINKELTVDDL
+1 MNEENNVNSNEENNSLETSNTESPETVNVETKTVTTVEEVKSEATENKQENKDL
-14 FIDNRNIYTHIIYQY
+14 FLGLIDKTK
-29 EDPGLHHHSFIE
+29 L
-41 FFYVL
+41 
-46 DGQCIHFIN
+46 
-55 DENIKISAGDAYL
+55 IKILCAIAVVLLVALIIKIFVFKPGTSKNGVSKLLDTKYDSISCIDYDCNGFMAIEGD
-68 LTPND
+68 
-73 THRFFKID
+73 
-81 ANFLHRDIIFK
+81 
-92 EEYFKSFC
+92 
-100 NLYAPDFYEKLTNDS
+100 KLTKYKVV
-115 LIKHFK
+115 LF
-121 LTNQQIDH
+121 
-129 LEMLMQ
+129 
-135 QINQNE
+135 
-141 NVDLIAANTCS
+141 NVDGEKVADYKEVYN
-152 FIINALIDA
+152 A

-240 ISDYESYFNGKIIEI
+240 ISDYDSYFNGKIIEI

-342 LTKDGKQSKLET
+342 LTKDGKQTKVEE
-354 EETITSSD
+354 EETNTNTGSSNLFD
-362 GFYKDFKD
+362 VFKNYID
-370 KADTDTYSIFSGS
+370 STYAIYTRS

-390 NIIVNNKVEKSMGV
+390 NILVENKTEKSAGI
-404 YNVNTKEY
+404 YNIKTKEY
-412 KELYKYAQDKSY
+412 KELFKFNPERLYYSLNNYYVAQKDPKDESILRIVCT
-424 FYSSV
+424 SSCV
-429 YNVKN
+429 QN
-434 SDENG
+434 
-439 LVLRFI
+439 
-445 CTTSCDQNESLV
+445 TSVV
-457 YDVKNN
+457 YDFKNN

-472 NHITSYAEYENG
+472 DYLTSYTEYENG
-484 YKVIGLS
+484 FKVIGLS
-491 NSTDKYTVLDKDNK
+491 TSSRNYAVLDKDNNK
-505 NLYSSK
+505 VYSTENGN
-511 KVVLILD
+511 IYIID
-518 SELVLG
+518 SEIVYG
-524 DKPSYSAILYSSKD
+524 SYPNYSAIIYSSKD
-538 NKVINENTVSII
+538 KKAITENKVNLV
-550 DDYKNMLYKYS
+550 DDYKNKIYTYS
-561 DETNTY
+561 DDNY
-567 ILDKDGKEIIKVNKN
+567 NYVLNASGKEIIKVGKK
-582 DYLKNID
+582 DYFKNIK
-589 NYYIYIAN
+589 NYYVYLVD
-597 NKINIYDID
+597 NKLNIYNID
-606 KNKTNSYTMK
+606 KDKTNTYTLK
-616 DSEKM
+616 DNEKM

-626 SMISPYKQTLV
+626 SMISPYNQTLV

-659 DNVELS
+659 NNVELS

>member
-1 MNEINKELTVDDL
+1 MNEENNVNSNEENNSLETSNTESPETVNVETKTVTPVEEVKPEATENKQENKDL
-14 FIDNRNIYTHIIYQY
+14 FLGLIDKTK
-29 EDPGLHHHSFIE
+29 L
-41 FFYVL
+41 
-46 DGQCIHFIN
+46 
-55 DENIKISAGDAYL
+55 IKILCAIAVVLLIALIIKIFVFKPGTSKNGVSKLLDTKYDSISCIDYDCNGFMAIEGD
-68 LTPND
+68 
-73 THRFFKID
+73 
-81 ANFLHRDIIFK
+81 
-92 EEYFKSFC
+92 
-100 NLYAPDFYEKLTNDS
+100 KLTKYKVV
-115 LIKHFK
+115 LF
-121 LTNQQIDH
+121 
-129 LEMLMQ
+129 
-135 QINQNE
+135 
-141 NVDLIAANTCS
+141 NVDGEKVADYKEVYN
-152 FIINALIDA
+152 A

-342 LTKDGKQSKLET
+342 LTKDGKQTKLET
-354 EETITSSD
+354 EETTTSSD

-370 KADTDTYSIFSGS
+370 KVDTDTYSIFSGS

-589 NYYIYIAN
+589 NYYIYIEN

>member
-1 MNEINKELTVDDL
+1 MNEENNVNSNEENNSLETSNTESPETVNVETKTVTSVEEVKPEATENKQENKDL
-14 FIDNRNIYTHIIYQY
+14 FLGLIDKTK
-29 EDPGLHHHSFIE
+29 L
-41 FFYVL
+41 
-46 DGQCIHFIN
+46 
-55 DENIKISAGDAYL
+55 IKILCAIAVVLLIALIIKIFVFKPGTSKNGVSKLLDTKYDSISCIDYDCNGFMAIEGD
-68 LTPND
+68 
-73 THRFFKID
+73 
-81 ANFLHRDIIFK
+81 
-92 EEYFKSFC
+92 
-100 NLYAPDFYEKLTNDS
+100 KLTKYKVV
-115 LIKHFK
+115 LF
-121 LTNQQIDH
+121 
-129 LEMLMQ
+129 
-135 QINQNE
+135 
-141 NVDLIAANTCS
+141 NVDGEKVADYKEVYN
-152 FIINALIDA
+152 A

-342 LTKDGKQSKLET
+342 LTKDGKQTKLET
-354 EETITSSD
+354 EETTTSSD

-370 KADTDTYSIFSGS
+370 KVDTDTYSIFSGS

-412 KELYKYAQDKSY
+412 KELYKYTQDKSY

-606 KNKTNSYTMK
+606 KNKTNSYAMK

>member
-1 MNEINKELTVDDL
+1 MNEENNVNSNEENNSLETSNTESSETVNVETKTVTPVEEVKPEATENKQENKDL
-14 FIDNRNIYTHIIYQY
+14 FLGLIDKTK
-29 EDPGLHHHSFIE
+29 L
-41 FFYVL
+41 
-46 DGQCIHFIN
+46 
-55 DENIKISAGDAYL
+55 IKILCAIAVVLLIALIIKIFVFKPGTSKNGVSKLLDTKYDSISCIDYDCNGFMAIEGD
-68 LTPND
+68 
-73 THRFFKID
+73 
-81 ANFLHRDIIFK
+81 
-92 EEYFKSFC
+92 
-100 NLYAPDFYEKLTNDS
+100 KLTKYKVV
-115 LIKHFK
+115 LF
-121 LTNQQIDH
+121 
-129 LEMLMQ
+129 
-135 QINQNE
+135 
-141 NVDLIAANTCS
+141 NVDGEKVADYKEVYN
-152 FIINALIDA
+152 A

-240 ISDYESYFNGKIIEI
+240 ISDYDSYFNGKIIEI

-342 LTKDGKQSKLET
+342 LTKDGKQTKLET
-354 EETITSSD
+354 EETTTSSD
-362 GFYKDFKD
+362 DFYKDFKD
-370 KADTDTYSIFSGS
+370 KVDTDTYSIFSGS

-589 NYYIYIAN
+589 NYYIYIVN

>member
-1 MNEINKELTVDDL
+1 MNEENNVNSNEENNSLETSNTESPETVNVETKTVTTVEEVESEATENKQENKDL
-14 FIDNRNIYTHIIYQY
+14 FLGLIDKTK
-29 EDPGLHHHSFIE
+29 L
-41 FFYVL
+41 
-46 DGQCIHFIN
+46 
-55 DENIKISAGDAYL
+55 IKILCAIAVVLLIALIIKIFVFKPGTSKNGVSKLLDTKYDSISCIDYDCNGFMAIDGD
-68 LTPND
+68 
-73 THRFFKID
+73 
-81 ANFLHRDIIFK
+81 
-92 EEYFKSFC
+92 
-100 NLYAPDFYEKLTNDS
+100 KLTKYKVV
-115 LIKHFK
+115 LF
-121 LTNQQIDH
+121 
-129 LEMLMQ
+129 
-135 QINQNE
+135 
-141 NVDLIAANTCS
+141 NVDGEKVADYKEVYN
-152 FIINALIDA
+152 A

-342 LTKDGKQSKLET
+342 LTKDGKQTKLET

-370 KADTDTYSIFSGS
+370 KVDTDTYSIFSGS

>member
-1 MNEINKELTVDDL
+1 MNKENNVNSNEENNSLETSNTESPETVNVETKTVTSVEEVKPEATKNKQENKDL
-14 FIDNRNIYTHIIYQY
+14 FLGLIDKTK
-29 EDPGLHHHSFIE
+29 L
-41 FFYVL
+41 
-46 DGQCIHFIN
+46 
-55 DENIKISAGDAYL
+55 IKILCAIAVVLLIALIIKIFVFKPGTSKNGVSKLLDTKYDSISCIDYDCNGFMAIDGD
-68 LTPND
+68 
-73 THRFFKID
+73 
-81 ANFLHRDIIFK
+81 
-92 EEYFKSFC
+92 
-100 NLYAPDFYEKLTNDS
+100 KLTKYKVV
-115 LIKHFK
+115 LF
-121 LTNQQIDH
+121 
-129 LEMLMQ
+129 
-135 QINQNE
+135 
-141 NVDLIAANTCS
+141 NVDGEKVADYKEVY
-152 FIINALIDA
+152 DA

-240 ISDYESYFNGKIIEI
+240 ISDYDSYFNGKIIEI

-342 LTKDGKQSKLET
+342 LTKDGKQTKLET
-354 EETITSSD
+354 EETTTSSD

-370 KADTDTYSIFSGS
+370 KVDTDTYSIFSGS

>member
-1 MNEINKELTVDDL
+1 MNEENNVNSNEENNSLETSNTESPETVNVETKTVTTVEEVKSEATENKQENKDL
-14 FIDNRNIYTHIIYQY
+14 FLGLIDKTK
-29 EDPGLHHHSFIE
+29 L
-41 FFYVL
+41 
-46 DGQCIHFIN
+46 
-55 DENIKISAGDAYL
+55 IKILCAIAVVLLIALIIKIFVFKPGTSKNGVSKLLDTKYDSISCIDYDCNGFMAIDGD
-68 LTPND
+68 
-73 THRFFKID
+73 
-81 ANFLHRDIIFK
+81 
-92 EEYFKSFC
+92 
-100 NLYAPDFYEKLTNDS
+100 KLTKYKVV
-115 LIKHFK
+115 LF
-121 LTNQQIDH
+121 
-129 LEMLMQ
+129 
-135 QINQNE
+135 
-141 NVDLIAANTCS
+141 NVDGEKVADYKEVYNANS
-152 FIINALIDA
+152 
-161 NLKETEV
+161 KETEV

-240 ISDYESYFNGKIIEI
+240 ISDYDSYFNGKIIEI

-342 LTKDGKQSKLET
+342 LTKDGKQTKVEE
-354 EETITSSD
+354 EETNTNTGSSNLFD
-362 GFYKDFKD
+362 VFKNYID
-370 KADTDTYSIFSGS
+370 STYAIYTRS

-390 NIIVNNKVEKSMGV
+390 NILVENKTEKSAGI
-404 YNVNTKEY
+404 YNIKTKEY
-412 KELYKYAQDKSY
+412 KELFKFNPERLYYSLNNYYVAQKDPKDESILRIVCT
-424 FYSSV
+424 SSCV
-429 YNVKN
+429 QN
-434 SDENG
+434 
-439 LVLRFI
+439 
-445 CTTSCDQNESLV
+445 TSVV
-457 YDVKNN
+457 YDFKNN

-472 NHITSYAEYENG
+472 DYLTSYTEYENG
-484 YKVIGLS
+484 FKVIGLS
-491 NSTDKYTVLDKDNK
+491 TSSRNYAVLDKDNNK
-505 NLYSSK
+505 VYSTENGN
-511 KVVLILD
+511 IYIID
-518 SELVLG
+518 SEIVYG
-524 DKPSYSAILYSSKD
+524 SYPNYSAIIYSSKD
-538 NKVINENTVSII
+538 KKAITENKVNLV
-550 DDYKNMLYKYS
+550 DDYKNKIYTYS
-561 DETNTY
+561 DDNY
-567 ILDKDGKEIIKVNKN
+567 NYVLNASGKEIIKVGKK
-582 DYLKNID
+582 DYFKNIK
-589 NYYIYIAN
+589 NYYVYLVD
-597 NKINIYDID
+597 NKLNIYNID
-606 KNKTNSYTMK
+606 KDKTNTYTLK
-616 DSEKM
+616 DNEKM

-626 SMISPYKQTLV
+626 SMISPYKQNLV

>member
-1 MNEINKELTVDDL
+1 MNEENNVNSNEENNSLETSNTESPETVNVETKTVTPVEEVKPEATENKQENKDL
-14 FIDNRNIYTHIIYQY
+14 FLGLIDKTK
-29 EDPGLHHHSFIE
+29 L
-41 FFYVL
+41 
-46 DGQCIHFIN
+46 
-55 DENIKISAGDAYL
+55 IKILCAIAVVLLIALIIKIFVFKPGTSKNGVSKLLDTKYDSISCIDYDCNGFMAIEGD
-68 LTPND
+68 
-73 THRFFKID
+73 
-81 ANFLHRDIIFK
+81 
-92 EEYFKSFC
+92 
-100 NLYAPDFYEKLTNDS
+100 KLTKYKVV
-115 LIKHFK
+115 LF
-121 LTNQQIDH
+121 
-129 LEMLMQ
+129 
-135 QINQNE
+135 
-141 NVDLIAANTCS
+141 NVDGEKVADYKEVYN
-152 FIINALIDA
+152 A

-342 LTKDGKQSKLET
+342 LTKDGKQTKLET

-370 KADTDTYSIFSGS
+370 KVDTDTYSIFSGS

-589 NYYIYIAN
+589 NYYIYIEN

>member
-1 MNEINKELTVDDL
+1 MNEENNVNSNEENNSLETSNTESPETVNVETKTVTPVEEVKPEATENKQENKDL
-14 FIDNRNIYTHIIYQY
+14 FLGLIDKTK
-29 EDPGLHHHSFIE
+29 L
-41 FFYVL
+41 
-46 DGQCIHFIN
+46 
-55 DENIKISAGDAYL
+55 IKILCAIAVVLLIALIIKIFVFKPGTSKNGVSKLLDTKYDSISCIDYDCNGFMAIEGD
-68 LTPND
+68 
-73 THRFFKID
+73 
-81 ANFLHRDIIFK
+81 
-92 EEYFKSFC
+92 
-100 NLYAPDFYEKLTNDS
+100 KLTKYKVV
-115 LIKHFK
+115 LF
-121 LTNQQIDH
+121 
-129 LEMLMQ
+129 
-135 QINQNE
+135 
-141 NVDLIAANTCS
+141 NVDGEKVADYKEVYN
-152 FIINALIDA
+152 A

-342 LTKDGKQSKLET
+342 LTKDGKQTKLET
-354 EETITSSD
+354 EETTTSSD

-370 KADTDTYSIFSGS
+370 KVDTDTYSIFSGS

-606 KNKTNSYTMK
+606 KNKTNSYAMK